1 MSTQPVFETLCPACG
16 QATLAISLEV
26 TDHSVSKESFRILAC
41 PACGLR
47 RTDPQPP
54 AGAIGRYYAS
64 QDYVSHSDTRAGLVN
79 RMYHLARR
87 FMLGRKAARVRAA
100 SGRST
105 GRLLDVGAGTGYFAA
120 HMRDLGWD
128 VTALEPDEG
137 ARSAA
142 MKRAGLE
149 IRPLEQLAELP
160 AGQFDVITLWH
171 VLEHVY
177 EPWDYLRRFH
187 ALLAPGGTLVIA
199 VPNPDSRDAR
209 VYGLWWAAWD
219 VPRHLWHFSA
229 GAMQHLLA
237 RERFRQAA
245 LHTMPLDAFYV
256 SMLSEK
262 YQGRGVTGLIRGAW
276 NGCLTWL
283 ASLGKATAA
292 SSLVYVARKK

>member
-1 MSTQPVFETLCPACG
+1 MVPV
-16 QATLAISLEV
+16 LEV
-26 TDHSVSKESFRILAC
+26 QDHSVSNESFGILAC

-47 RTDPQPP
+47 RTEPQPP
-54 AGAIGRYYAS
+54 AGSIGRYYAS
-64 QDYVSHSDTRAGLVN
+64 EDYVSHSDTRAGLVN
-79 RMYHLARR
+79 RLYHRARS

-100 SGRST
+100 SGRSA

-137 ARSAA
+137 ARTAA
-142 MKRAGLE
+142 RKRANLD
-149 IRPLEQLAELP
+149 IRPLEDLAGLP
-160 AGQFDVITLWH
+160 EGQFNVITLWH

-177 EPWDYLRRFH
+177 EPWGYLDRFH
-187 ALLAPGGTLVIA
+187 SLLAPGGTLIIA

-209 VYGLWWAAWD
+209 AYGPFWAAWD

-229 GAMQHLLA
+229 RAMTHFLGDHG
-237 RERFRQAA
+237 FRLVT

-262 YQGRGVTGLIRGAW
+262 YQGRGVSGLIRGAW
-276 NGCLTWL
+276 NGCMTAL
-283 ASLGKATAA
+283 ASLGNPTAA